1 MPMRNMKPG
10 YAVLSLLL
18 GCGVAFAAAPYYY
31 PSEAADPEL
40 PIDAPYYGG
49 MGATGEY
56 YPIREQL
63 ADTSAANGQL
73 GERPR
78 DRAPLYQTLQ
88 DMNPSP
94 TGTVYRR
101 ATVYARG
108 YLPRY
113 YRGAANTGRTDDV
126 PREASIYYSGA
137 DGSATLY
144 GRGWLERHDSFGLF
158 PDWGVQRVYTY
169 NEGAPVGYGVKR
181 PFGLGSPVGFEVD
194 PFYASRSPVAFSP
207 NTYQIGSSD
216 YGKAGLRTFQ
226 TGFRPQRSSAGL
238 PLSHFQQRVSRQRI
252 APKSY
257 EGGPYSGRLGN

>member
-1 MPMRNMKPG
+1 MRNMK
-10 YAVLSLLL
+10 AVYVALSLLL
-18 GCGVAFAAAPYYY
+18 ACVMAPAAGVYYY
-31 PSEAADPEL
+31 PSESADPDIE
-40 PIDAPYYGG
+40 IDAPYYRGL
-49 MGATGEY
+49 GATGQF

-73 GERPR
+73 GERLR
-78 DRAPLYQTLQ
+78 DRAALYQTLQ
-88 DMNPSP
+88 DLNPST

-144 GRGWLERHDSFGLF
+144 GRGWLERHDSYGLF
-158 PDWGVQRVYTY
+158 PIWGVHRVYTY

-181 PFGLGSPVGFEVD
+181 PFGLGSPIGFEVD
-194 PFYASRSPVAFSP
+194 PVYASRAPQTFSP
-207 NTYQIGSSD
+207 SIHQIGRSG
-216 YGKAGLRTFQ
+216 YGRAGLRTYQ
-226 TGFRPQRSSAGL
+226 TGFRPQRSHSGL
-238 PLSHFQQRVSRQRI
+238 PTSHFQQKVSRRQV
-252 APKSY
+252 APRSY
-257 EGGPYSGRLGN
+257 EGGPYSGRLDN